1 MDAAQHGDHLV
12 RVVAC
17 LNPAGETRLHVNRH
31 RLHKT
36 LDRTFEIALDTGVG
50 DSPRW
55 RLCRRLVNG
64 ACLDT
69 VTLYAHPHKPS
80 LWEGEFFQREGVD
93 RLPVE
98 GRYLVGVS
106 AWCTPDQVATQES
119 RLQEILKE
127 WLAYQAIFFRDA
139 TDRLAATLHTKKAAA
154 KPKAY
159 EGSAKAS
166 ASRRGKDNPSP
177 AAKGVDISGERLRR
191 PL

>member
-1 MDAAQHGDHLV
+1 MDAVHFEDHLV

-36 LDRTFEIALDTGVG
+36 LDRTFEISLDAGVG

-69 VTLYAHPHKPS
+69 VTLYAYPHKPS

-106 AWCTPDQVATQES
+106 AWCTPDQVASQES

-127 WLAYQAIFFRDA
+127 WLAYQAMFFRDA
-139 TDRLAATLHTKKAAA
+139 TDRLAAALRAQKAAV
-154 KPKAY
+154 KPKKCEA
-159 EGSAKAS
+159 SAKAS
-166 ASRRGKDNPSP
+166 ASRRAKDNPSP
-177 AAKGVDISGERLRR
+177 VAKEVGISGERLRR